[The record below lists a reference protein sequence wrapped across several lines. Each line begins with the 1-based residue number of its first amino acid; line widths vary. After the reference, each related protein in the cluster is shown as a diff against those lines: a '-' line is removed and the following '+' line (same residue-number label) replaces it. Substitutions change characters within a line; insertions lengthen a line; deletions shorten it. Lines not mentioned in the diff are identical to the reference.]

1 MAKEDE
7 FLEPFIEH
15 HGLLQGLLES
25 CVRKEDTE
33 IYKKLSDKVITFSRG
48 WMAIHNPVAENSVT
62 DALTSMEFSIAML
75 ASRDWNNQEIAD
87 HLGFSINTVKNYLSN
102 IYTKLGIKKRD
113 ELKNYMLK

>member
-1 MAKEDE
+1 
-7 FLEPFIEH
+7 
-15 HGLLQGLLES
+15 
-25 CVRKEDTE
+25 
-33 IYKKLSDKVITFSRG
+33 
-48 WMAIHNPVAENSVT
+48 MAIHNPVSENSVT